1 MSTLKQLMDQIE
13 SNLQGYVQDQAEQTY
28 VVGSMD
34 ADDLTFVVDE
44 PALVSRGIIQVDD
57 ELMWVKSVDR
67 SDSTVTVSPFGRGY
81 LSSTAATHA
90 EGARVTDNPLFPR
103 NQVKIAINQVLDNL
117 YPDLYVLAT
126 ENITYVAARATYEMP
141 ADARNVTS
149 VTWQVVG
156 PTQYWEPIKRWDF
169 NPRADTTEFPTGRS
183 IDIWSPIVPGRT
195 VKVDYIS
202 RPTDLD
208 LATDQFTGTGLE
220 TYVETTVVYGACYR
234 MVGWLDAPRLQARA
248 VETSQRSAY
257 VEAGAAANTA
267 KYFYAL
273 YQQSLEAA
281 RLRFL
286 KENPT
291 GLHFKRY

>member
-1 MSTLKQLMDQIE
+1 MSTLKQLMDQVEI
-13 SNLQGYVQDQAEQTY
+13 NLQGYVQDQAEQTF
-28 VVGSMD
+28 VTTGFD
-34 ADDLTFVVDE
+34 NDDLTFVVDD
-44 PALVSRGIIQVDD
+44 PSQISRGIIQVDD
-57 ELMWVKSVDR
+57 ELMWAKEVDR
-67 SDSTVTVSPFGRGY
+67 TTSTVTVSPFGRGY
-81 LSSTAATHA
+81 LSSTAVSHTA
-90 EGARVTDNPLFPR
+90 GARITDNPLFPR
-103 NQVKIAINQVLDNL
+103 SQVKIAINQILENL

-126 ENITYVAARATYEMP
+126 TNITYVAARATYEMP
-141 ADARNVTS
+141 AASRNVTS

-156 PTQYWEPIKRWDF
+156 PTQYWEPIRRWDF
-169 NPRADTTEFPTGRS
+169 NPRADTTEFPTGKS

-202 RPTDLD
+202 RPSDLVNPTDE
-208 LATDQFTGTGLE
+208 FTGTGLE
-220 TYVETTVVYGACYR
+220 TYVETTVIYGACYR

-257 VEAGAAANTA
+257 VSAGAATDTA

-281 RLRFL
+281 RMRFL

-291 GLHFKRY
+291 VLHFKRS

>member
-1 MSTLKQLMDQIE
+1 MSTLKQLMDQVE

-28 VVGSMD
+28 LTTAID
-34 ADDLTFVVDE
+34 ADDLALIVDE
-44 PALVSRGIIQVDD
+44 PALVSRGIVQVDD
-57 ELMWVKSVDR
+57 ELLWVKEVDR
-67 SDSTVTVSPFGRGY
+67 TDSTVTVSPFGRGY

-90 EGARVTDNPLFPR
+90 IGARVVDNPLFPR
-103 NQVKIAINQVLDNL
+103 ARVKENINQVLENL
-117 YPDLYVLAT
+117 YPDLYVLDT
-126 ENITYVAARATYEMP
+126 EDITYVAARATYEMP

-149 VTWQVVG
+149 VTWQTVG

-195 VKVDYIS
+195 VKVDYIK
-202 RPTDLD
+202 RPGTLTLSTDD
-208 LATDQFTGTGLE
+208 LTDTGLE
-220 TYVETTVVYGACYR
+220 DYVETTVIYGTCYR

-257 VEAGAAANTA
+257 VEAGAAANAA

-281 RLRFL
+281 RMRFL

>member
-1 MSTLKQLMDQIE
+1 MSTLRQLMDQIE
-13 SNLQGYVQDQAEQTY
+13 INLQGYVQDQAEQTY
-28 VVGSMD
+28 VTTAMD
-34 ADDLTFVVDE
+34 SNDLTFVVDE
-44 PALVSRGIIQVDD
+44 PALVSRGIVQVED

-67 SDSTVTVSPFGRGY
+67 ETSTVTVSPFGRGY
-81 LSSTAATHA
+81 LSTTAASHA

-103 NQVKIAINQVLDNL
+103 SQVRIAIEQVLDNL
-117 YPDLYVLAT
+117 YPDLYVLT
-126 ENITYVAARATYEMP
+126 STTFPFVAARATYEMP
-141 ADARNVTS
+141 AAARNVTM
-149 VTWQVVG
+149 VTWDTIG
-156 PTQYWEPIKRWDF
+156 PTKYWEPVRRWDF

-202 RPTDLD
+202 RPIALS
-208 LATDQFTGTGLE
+208 APTDQFTATGLE

-234 MVGWLDAPRLQARA
+234 MVGYLDTPRLQARA

-257 VEAGAAANTA
+257 VETGSAADTA

-281 RLRFL
+281 RMRFL

>member
-1 MSTLKQLMDQIE
+1 MSTLKQLMDQVE

-28 VVGSMD
+28 LTTSVD
-34 ADDLTFVVDE
+34 TDDLALILDE
-44 PALVSRGIIQVDD
+44 PALVSRGIVQVDD

-67 SDSTVTVSPFGRGY
+67 GDSTATVSPFGRGY
-81 LSSTAATHA
+81 LSSVAASHA
-90 EGARVTDNPLFPR
+90 IGARVVDNPLFPR
-103 NQVKIAINQVLDNL
+103 AQVKIAINQVLENL

-126 ENITYVAARATYEMP
+126 EDITYVAARVTYEMP
-141 ADARNVTS
+141 AESRNVTS
-149 VTWQVVG
+149 VTWQTVG
-156 PTQYWEPIKRWDF
+156 PTQYWEPLKRWDF
-169 NPRADTTEFPTGRS
+169 NPRADTTEFPTGKS
-183 IDIWSPIVPGRT
+183 IDLWSPVVPGRT
-195 VKVDYIS
+195 VKVNYIK
-202 RPTDLD
+202 RPGTLSLSTDD
-208 LATDQFTGTGLE
+208 LTDTGLE
-220 TYVETTVVYGACYR
+220 DYVETTVIYGTCYR

-257 VEAGAAANTA
+257 VEAGAAANAA

-291 GLHFKRY
+291 GLHFKRI

>member
-34 ADDLTFVVDE
+34 SDDLTFTVDE
-44 PALVSRGIIQVDD
+44 PSLVSRGIIQVDD

-67 SDSTVTVSPFGRGY
+67 DTSTVTVSPFGRGY
-81 LSSTAATHA
+81 LSSVAAAHTA
-90 EGARVTDNPLFPR
+90 GARVTDNPLFPR
-103 NQVKIAINQVLDNL
+103 SQVKIALNQVIDNL
-117 YPDLYVLAT
+117 YPDLYALAT
-126 ENITYVAARATYEMP
+126 TDITYVAARATYEMP
-141 ADARNVTS
+141 ELARNVTS
-149 VTWQVVG
+149 VTWQTVG

-195 VKVDYIS
+195 IKVDYLK
-202 RPTDLD
+202 RPTTLAA
-208 LATDQFTGTGLE
+208 ATDEFTTTGLE

-234 MVGWLDAPRLQARA
+234 LVGYLDAPRLQARA

-257 VEAGAAANTA
+257 VSAGAAADTA

-281 RLRFL
+281 RMRFL

>member
-1 MSTLKQLMDQIE
+1 MSTLMQLMDQVEI
-13 SNLQGYVQDQAEQTY
+13 NLQGYVQDQAEQTF
-28 VVGSMD
+28 VAVSMD
-34 ADDLTFVVDE
+34 SDDLTFTVDE
-44 PALVSRGIIQVDD
+44 PRQISRGIIQVGD
-57 ELMWVKSVDR
+57 ELMWVKSVDT
-67 SDSTVTVSPFGRGY
+67 STSTVTVSPFGRGY
-81 LSSTAATHA
+81 LSTTAASHA
-90 EGARVTDNPLFPR
+90 AGVRVTDNPLFPR
-103 NQVKIAINQVLDNL
+103 SQIKIAINQVLENL

-141 ADARNVTS
+141 AASRNVTS

-156 PTQYWEPIKRWDF
+156 PTQYWEPIRRWDF
-169 NPRADTTEFPTGRS
+169 NPRADTTEFPTGKS

-202 RPTDLD
+202 RPGTLSASADE
-208 LATDQFTGTGLE
+208 FTGTGLE
-220 TYVETTVVYGACYR
+220 TYVETTVIYGTCYR

-248 VETSQRSAY
+248 VETSQRAAY
-257 VEAGAAANTA
+257 VGAGAATETA

-281 RLRFL
+281 RMRFL